1 MAHRILIIDDDVDT
15 LKLVGLMLE
24 RQGYEIIVAK
34 SGEQGISKA
43 ASDDP
48 DLILLDIMMPDMD
61 GYEVTRQLRGDP
73 NLANIPIIMFTAKSM
88 VDDKVMG
95 FEAGVDDYLTKPTH
109 PAELTAHVKA
119 ILARA
124 SKGFSTQAERGKII
138 GFLGARGGMGT
149 STLALNIGISLHQ
162 TGQEVV
168 IVEMNPGRGTM
179 ALELGIDNNSGLG
192 NLLSLEPKGIHLRAV
207 ESELITHASGVRLLL
222 TSHTPTESELRLVLD
237 KVLPIISNLNT
248 LATVLLLD
256 LGTATPSR
264 IKPIIDLCDGLVL
277 VMEPIFPSTIFGKTM
292 IEELLKI
299 GISRQK
305 INLALVTRMRT
316 DYQIPWRKVETQ
328 MGIRF
333 LGSIPPAAEIAH
345 HASKI
350 HRPLIVAQPESVV
363 SDQIHALSEKLAEN
377 LQLAT
382 VSNRP

>member
-1 MAHRILIIDDDVDT
+1 MSHRILIIDDDVDT

-34 SGEQGISKA
+34 SGEQGLSKA
-43 ASDDP
+43 ASDEP

-61 GYEVTRQLRGDP
+61 GYEVTRLLRGDP
-73 NLANIPIIMFTAKSM
+73 NLAHIPIIMFTAKSM

-119 ILARA
+119 ILART
-124 SKGFSTQAERGKII
+124 SKGYSIPAERGKII

-162 TGQEVV
+162 NSQEVV
-168 IVEMNPGRGTM
+168 IVEMNPGRGTL
-179 ALELGIDNNSGLG
+179 ALELGIENNAGLG
-192 NLLSLEPKGIHLRAV
+192 NLLSLEPKGIHLRSV
-207 ESELITHASGVRLLL
+207 ESELINHASGVRLLL
-222 TSHTPTESELRLVLD
+222 TSHNPSDIELRHVLD
-237 KVLPIISNLNT
+237 KVLPVINNLNT

-256 LGTATPSR
+256 LGTTSPSR
-264 IKPIIDLCDGLVL
+264 IKPVIDLCDGLVL
-277 VMEPIFPSTIFGKTM
+277 VMEPIFPSTVFGKTL

-316 DYQIPWRKVETQ
+316 GFQIPWRKVETQ
-328 MGIRF
+328 MGIRV

-345 HASKI
+345 HASKS
-350 HRPLIVAQPESVV
+350 HRPLIVAQPESVI
-363 SDQIHALSEKLAEN
+363 SDQIHVLSEHLSES

>member
-1 MAHRILIIDDDVDT
+1 VAQKILIIDDDVDT

-34 SGEQGISKA
+34 SGEQGISKT
-43 ASDDP
+43 ASTEP

-61 GYEVTRQLRGDP
+61 GYEVTRRLRADP
-73 NLANIPIIMFTAKSM
+73 NLAHIPIIMFTAKSM

-124 SKGFSTQAERGKII
+124 TKIYSTPSERGKIV

-149 STLALNIGISLHQ
+149 STLTLNIGISLHQ
-162 TGQEVV
+162 YGQEV
-168 IVEMNPGRGTM
+168 IIAEMNPGRGTM
-179 ALELGIDNNSGLG
+179 ALELGIENDSGLG
-192 NLLSLEPKGIHLRAV
+192 KLLSLEPKGIHLRSV
-207 ESELITHASGVRLLL
+207 ESELITHDSGVRLLL
-222 TSHTPTESELRLVLD
+222 TSHSPSDFELRHVLD
-237 KVLPIISNLNT
+237 KVLPVINNLNT

-256 LGTATPSR
+256 LGTTSPSR
-264 IKPIIDLCDGLVL
+264 IKPILDQCDELVL

-305 INLALVTRMRT
+305 ISLALVTRMRT
-316 DYQIPWRKVETQ
+316 SLQIPWRKIESQ

-333 LGSIPPAAEIAH
+333 LGSIPPAADIAH
-345 HASKI
+345 HASKS
-350 HRPLIVAQPESVV
+350 HKPLIVGQPESVV
-363 SDQIHALSEKLAEN
+363 CDQIHKLSEQLTEK